1 MCPFKNKNRY
11 TTFSCFTKKKIKKLL
26 FVFFKE
32 TSFQVVLISNGHLSF
47 VVMNYGAIAPTQRY
61 VQVGTR

>member
-1 MCPFKNKNRY
+1 MF
-11 TTFSCFTKKKIKKLL
+11 FCFTKNVFYYYLS
-26 FVFFKE
+26 FFKE